1 MKHVI
6 TQSFLKSLGSWR
18 WLQWEWDAGCI
29 LPAAF
34 VASYV
39 LISPSFVFSGPSHL
53 HRDWGN
59 WKPNWGR
66 VSLCGS
72 WDSHLQARCVS
83 LRCPSSAFPPHIPNL
98 PLRCTLSANTALYDL
113 KRGVQGKDDKIT
125 SRNTGFRRRELFFLS
140 WALSDL
146 WGPTEEFPW
155 APIRQRESV

>member
-1 MKHVI
+1 MKTILFDLMKHVI

-18 WLQWEWDAGCI
+18 WLQWEWDAGRI
-29 LPAAF
+29 LPDAF

-53 HRDWGN
+53 HRDWEN

-66 VSLCGS
+66 ASLCGS

-98 PLRCTLSANTALYDL
+98 PLRCKLSANTALYDL
-113 KRGVQGKDDKIT
+113 KK
-125 SRNTGFRRRELFFLS
+125 
-140 WALSDL
+140 
-146 WGPTEEFPW
+146 EFKERMTKSL
-155 APIRQRESV
+155 AGTQASEDMNYFS